1 MLNSENGT
9 VPALTLVVW
18 ATAAPKMR
26 CVHELALGQKFAIQS
41 CASIHRALHQVVRK
55 TFAQRTVQRWRVL
68 LGSRCGPAAG
78 LAGPCRRKTK
88 LKRLKEVSEEWC
100 AARWSKTSWKTQ
112 EPSAEPGAAFS
123 SMQTASSSPGSMFW
137 RSKPFVSVH
146 HFWRSPKGIPLCG
159 VCTTIHQKA
168 K

>member
-100 AARWSKTSWKTQ
+100 AAR
-112 EPSAEPGAAFS
+112 
-123 SMQTASSSPGSMFW
+123 
-137 RSKPFVSVH
+137 
-146 HFWRSPKGIPLCG
+146 
-159 VCTTIHQKA
+159 
-168 K
+168 